1 LSARA
6 IGSKALAAL
15 MLPVVVLALAAD
27 PALAAKK
34 KKKGRARNSSPPPA
48 AAPAPPPPSVK
59 QGVTLWKAG
68 QWDAAVSMWQP
79 FAGQGDAD
87 AMFNLGQAYK
97 LGRGVPLD
105 KVQARDWYSRAAL
118 KGHLPA
124 QANLGILL
132 YQGGEKTEALRWLKQ
147 AADAGEMRAQYVMG
161 IVHWNGD
168 GAAKSLALAYGYLVR
183 SAAQNLPEAS
193 KALNDLSLVI
203 PAQDRANGWEIATSL
218 AGGKGIPPRF
228 ETGSI
233 QMAAAPVAADQLPRS
248 VAPSLQPPFAPA
260 RRPAPPP
267 EASVVES
274 PANAPP
280 MNAANNNAAPMNAQ
294 SLNNQQLNV
303 PQPVA
308 SVPVPPPT
316 ATAPT
321 TAPMTPPPVAV
332 AAAPSSEFKA
342 RPMAP
347 PPEKPPEKAKPKPE
361 PDMTG
366 WRIQLGA
373 YSTKAFA
380 EEAWA
385 KLKKQE
391 GKAVAKLKPVYASG
405 RLVRLQ
411 AGPFKTRE
419 DAAKACKEIGI
430 KGNGCFPTEG

>member
-1 LSARA
+1 MAGRLSARA

-34 KKKGRARNSSPPPA
+34 KQKGRARSSSPPPA

-68 QWDAAVSMWQP
+68 QWDAAVAMWQP
-79 FAGQGDAD
+79 FAAQGDGD

-132 YQGGEKTEALRWLKQ
+132 YQSGEKTEALRWLKQ

-203 PAQDRANGWEIATSL
+203 QGPDRANGWEIATSL
-218 AGGKGIPPRF
+218 AAGKGIPARF

-248 VAPSLQPPFAPA
+248 VAPSQQPPFAPA
-260 RRPAPPP
+260 RRPPPPP
-267 EASVVES
+267 EPAVVETAPTPAPAS
-274 PANAPP
+274 PAPAS
-280 MNAANNNAAPMNAQ
+280 A
-294 SLNNQQLNV
+294 
-303 PQPVA
+303 PQPVTP
-308 SVPVPPPT
+308 VPVPPPQ
-316 ATAPT
+316 AA
-321 TAPMTPPPVAV
+321 PPVVV
-332 AAAPSSEFKA
+332 AAAPESPFKA
-342 RPMAP
+342 RPMEA
-347 PPEKPPEKAKPKPE
+347 PPEKAPENAKPKPKPE
-361 PDMTG
+361 PEMTG

-373 YSTKAFA
+373 YSTRAFA

-391 GKAVAKLKPVYASG
+391 GKAAAKLKPVYVSG
-405 RLVRLQ
+405 KLIRLQ

-419 DAAKACKEIGI
+419 DAAKACKDIGI